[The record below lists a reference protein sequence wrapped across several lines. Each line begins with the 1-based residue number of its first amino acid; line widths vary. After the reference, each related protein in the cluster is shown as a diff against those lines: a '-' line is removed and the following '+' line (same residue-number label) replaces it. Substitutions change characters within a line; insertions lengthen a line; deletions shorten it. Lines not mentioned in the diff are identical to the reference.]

1 MGASADSEATEDE
14 QGVTVDAALMA
25 DPDADGED
33 GQEEEEEEEEEDE
46 EEDGDGDGEDGA
58 DSEETELD
66 DAPEGAPPGVRLT
79 SRQRTLLAAGAAE
92 RPGPMRA
99 QRCRAG
105 EGDPGAPQLTPEEAL
120 RRERALQKREQALQQ
135 RRQKARRDER
145 ELQERVQAKVL
156 TGESVRKR
164 KEAAL
169 QKARLE
175 DQELRKRRREE
186 VPEGCIRYR
195 MGAGG
200 QVSMRLGEGARLYF
214 QPRA

>member
-1 MGASADSEATEDE
+1 M
-14 QGVTVDAALMA
+14 
-25 DPDADGED
+25 
-33 GQEEEEEEEEEDE
+33 
-46 EEDGDGDGEDGA
+46 
-58 DSEETELD
+58 
-66 DAPEGAPPGVRLT
+66 
-79 SRQRTLLAAGAAE
+79 
-92 RPGPMRA
+92 
-99 QRCRAG
+99 
-105 EGDPGAPQLTPEEAL
+105 
-120 RRERALQKREQALQQ
+120 
-135 RRQKARRDER
+135 
-145 ELQERVQAKVL
+145 QAKVL

-175 DQELRKRRREE
+175 DQELRMRRREE